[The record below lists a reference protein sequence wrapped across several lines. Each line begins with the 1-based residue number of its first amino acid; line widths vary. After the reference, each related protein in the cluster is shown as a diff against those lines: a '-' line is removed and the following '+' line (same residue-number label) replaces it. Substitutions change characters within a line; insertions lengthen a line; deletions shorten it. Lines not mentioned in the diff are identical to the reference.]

1 MIALESTDVKRPPL
15 QKVLTRLAALCKVDG
30 DSEAHAIAV
39 ELLTD
44 AAVRCGV
51 FGIMSANEFFGRSEV
66 IES

>member
-1 MIALESTDVKRPPL
+1 MIALESTDVKSPPL
-15 QKVLTRLAALCKVDG
+15 QKVLTRLAAACEVDG

-51 FGIMSANEFFGRSEV
+51 FRITSANEFFGRAEV
-66 IES
+66 IEA